1 MIFHLNFEAEKQ
13 KLRSGREDIGGGS
26 RKRTTEKCT
35 KSGKSIRLTV
45 NCTAQRLVR
54 NLAHNQDDEAVGGI
68 LLDLLAEEDVDG
80 DDDGEGDDDV
90 GAFLVVVLSV
100 LVAE

>member
-1 MIFHLNFEAEKQ
+1 M
-13 KLRSGREDIGGGS
+13 
-26 RKRTTEKCT
+26 
-35 KSGKSIRLTV
+35 
-45 NCTAQRLVR
+45 R

-80 DDDGEGDDDV
+80 DDDGDDDV

-100 LVAE
+100 LFAE

>member
-1 MIFHLNFEAEKQ
+1 M
-13 KLRSGREDIGGGS
+13 
-26 RKRTTEKCT
+26 
-35 KSGKSIRLTV
+35 
-45 NCTAQRLVR
+45 R

-80 DDDGEGDDDV
+80 DDGDGDDDV

>member
-1 MIFHLNFEAEKQ
+1 MHRTA
-13 KLRSGREDIGGGS
+13 S
-26 RKRTTEKCT
+26 R
-35 KSGKSIRLTV
+35 
-45 NCTAQRLVR
+45 A

-68 LLDLLAEEDVDG
+68 VLDLLAEEDDDDADADDDDDVDG
-80 DDDGEGDDDV
+80 DDV

>member
-1 MIFHLNFEAEKQ
+1 M
-13 KLRSGREDIGGGS
+13 
-26 RKRTTEKCT
+26 
-35 KSGKSIRLTV
+35 
-45 NCTAQRLVR
+45 R

-80 DDDGEGDDDV
+80 DDDDDV